1 MQCCRVKSCRVKSHV
16 HLAPIAAL
24 LLGCWA
30 FSTGCR
36 GGHLAEAPQ
45 SFEEFRQRLESRV
58 ERGLKKYRIP
68 GAALALVHEGSVVA
82 ERGFGV
88 VRRGE
93 TAAVESTTVFQVASV
108 SKPVTAV
115 GVLQLAEEGVLDLD
129 RPVSSY
135 LRRWHFPDRHRP
147 DAGLSSEGVTARRL
161 LSHTAGVSIHGY
173 PGFAPELSLP
183 SLEDSLNGATG
194 GAGRVLVELPPGSSV
209 AYSGGGYTVLQLL
222 VEELTGQSFASYMKS
237 RVLQPLGMR
246 GSGYDLPLANTDLAS
261 GHGWWGAALP
271 SYRFRAQAAS
281 GLYATAGD
289 LGRFLAGVGR
299 PSRVGL
305 SAETRDQ
312 MLQPLE
318 GRQSGFGL
326 GFAFESLGAER
337 IVLHTGANRGWR
349 SIVAATPDMREGV
362 VLLTNSDRGLALT
375 TDVLCWWGQWLSGQ
389 EPATCWAERKSR
401 GTILAVAMLVA
412 IGMLI
417 DGSGFVAG
425 LLAGRGVR
433 HRGRLERYRWLRHR
447 WLRHRWLNVPRL
459 VLSVVVLGLWWSF
472 WYSDVIVVQ
481 REGIE
486 NFTPVASLPPTF
498 SWLTGAV
505 TLWCVSSITRSLV
518 GRRRHRGEGAQH
530 QGLIDGA

>member
-1 MQCCRVKSCRVKSHV
+1 MQCCRMKCHV
-16 HLAPIAAL
+16 HLAPVAAL
-24 LLGCWA
+24 LLSCWA
-30 FSTGCR
+30 LSTGCR
-36 GGHLAEAPQ
+36 GGRIAEAPQ
-45 SFEEFRQRLESRV
+45 SFEEFRQRLESRIG
-58 ERGLKKYRIP
+58 RGLKKYRIP

-88 VRRGE
+88 LRRGE
-93 TAAVESTTVFQVASV
+93 TTAVESTTVFQVASV
-108 SKPVTAV
+108 SKPVAAV

-135 LRRWHFPDRHRP
+135 LRRWHFPDKHRP
-147 DAGLSSEGVTARRL
+147 DQHRPDTLLSSEGVTARRL
-161 LSHTAGVSIHGY
+161 LNHTAGVSIHGY

-183 SLEDSLNGATG
+183 SLEDSLNGVTG

-209 AYSGGGYTVLQLL
+209 TYSGGGYTVLQLL
-222 VEELTGQSFASYMKS
+222 VEELSGQSFASYMES

-246 GSGYDLPLANTDLAS
+246 GSSYDLPVAKVDLAS
-261 GHGWWGAALP
+261 GHGWWGTVLP

-281 GLYATAGD
+281 GLHATAGD
-289 LGRFLAGVGR
+289 LGRFLTGVGR

-305 SAETRDQ
+305 STETRDQ

-318 GRQSGFGL
+318 GKGSGFGL
-326 GFAFESLGAER
+326 GFALESLGAER

-349 SIVAATPDMREGV
+349 SIVAAAPERGEGV

-375 TDVLCWWGQWLSGQ
+375 TDVLCWWGQWLSGH
-389 EPATCWAERKSR
+389 EPAICWAERKSR
-401 GTILAVAMLVA
+401 GTILAVAMLLG
-412 IGMLI
+412 IGMLM

-425 LLAGRGVR
+425 LLAAGGSRR
-433 HRGRLERYRWLRHR
+433 RGRLERYRWLQ
-447 WLRHRWLNVPRL
+447 LSRL

-505 TLWCVSSITRSLV
+505 TLWCVLSITRSLV
-518 GRRRHRGEGAQH
+518 GRRRLRGEPTQH
-530 QGLIDGA
+530 QELIDGA